1 MELLQKLI
9 YVVLDM
15 IFSSGMK
22 KIFYLNT
29 IYYILSRFLL
39 IMTKKD
45 ALMTTRQEIEHEAAI
60 CRSLF
65 EKKTRDYGTSWRV
78 LRLPSLTDQIF
89 IKANR
94 IRSVQESGENL
105 VGDDLRDEFVAMVN
119 YAVMALIQ
127 QELESVFSGQCSV
140 SSDGCNPLN
149 TQHSTLNT
157 NLELPLEV
165 AMKLYDKHLGRTIDL
180 MMSKNHDY
188 GEAWRQ
194 MRVSS
199 MVDLILMKLR
209 RIKQIE
215 DNEGKTLVSEGV
227 EGGYMDIVN
236 YSLFCLVRTA
246 EE

>member
-1 MELLQKLI
+1 
-9 YVVLDM
+9 
-15 IFSSGMK
+15 
-22 KIFYLNT
+22 
-29 IYYILSRFLL
+29 
-39 IMTKKD
+39 MTKNDK
-45 ALMTTRQEIEHEAAI
+45 LNYTRQEVEAEVQV

-65 EKKTRDYGTSWRV
+65 GQKTRDYGTSWRV

-119 YAVMALIQ
+119 YAVMALMQ
-127 QELESVFSGQCSV
+127 AELKDEDGQELPME
-140 SSDGCNPLN
+140 
-149 TQHSTLNT
+149 
-157 NLELPLEV
+157 E
-165 AMKLYDKHLGRTIDL
+165 AMRLYDKQLGRTVEL

-215 DNEGKTLVSEGV
+215 DNDGRTLVSEGV
-227 EGGYMDIVN
+227 EGGYMDIIN
-236 YSLFCLVRTA
+236 YSLFCLVRLK
-246 EE
+246 EGM

>member
-1 MELLQKLI
+1 
-9 YVVLDM
+9 
-15 IFSSGMK
+15 
-22 KIFYLNT
+22 
-29 IYYILSRFLL
+29 
-39 IMTKKD
+39 MTKND
-45 ALMTTRQEIEHEAAI
+45 ALLTTRQEIEREAAV
-60 CRSLF
+60 CRALF
-65 EKKTRDYGTSWRV
+65 EKKTRDYGTSWRI

-105 VGDDLRDEFVAMVN
+105 VGDDLRGEFVAMVN

-127 QELESVFSGQCSV
+127 GAEFGEQGSA
-140 SSDGCNPLN
+140 PA
-149 TQHSTLNT
+149 
-157 NLELPLEV
+157 NLELSLEV
-165 AMKLYDKHLGRTIDL
+165 VMPLYDKHLGRTIDL

-215 DNEGKTLVSEGV
+215 DNQGVTLVSEGV
-227 EGGYMDIVN
+227 EGGYMDIIN
-236 YSLFCLVRTA
+236 YSLFCLVRLS
-246 EE
+246 EETNNE